1 MNGKVLF
8 APMIIPGCFFSK
20 LVIPDFGGA
29 TTASTPY
36 LAQVNAR
43 GLIVFETEDYGHVC
57 CIPLGMSEVSSV
69 VFDSSMAEGA
79 TVEKGEEMGMFN
91 YGGSSFAVIY
101 EKLPG
106 KILVFVD
113 AEGNLY
119 PQDPPPAAGSSGSGS
134 AVTNIASQIGIWTE
148 L

>member
-1 MNGKVLF
+1 VNANVLF
-8 APMIIPGCFFSK
+8 DQLVIPGCFFSK

-69 VFDSSMAEGA
+69 VFNSAMAKGA
-79 TVEKGEEMGMFN
+79 TVTKGAVLSVCSLSSSPMASVVIGGCSPRF
-91 YGGSSFAVIY
+91 GVGSSS
-101 EKLPG
+101 P
-106 KILVFVD
+106 
-113 AEGNLY
+113 
-119 PQDPPPAAGSSGSGS
+119 
-134 AVTNIASQIGIWTE
+134 IASVVGPSSPTRIVVGPPSSPSR
-148 L
+148 